1 MAAACISIARAGV
14 SPLDIAR
21 RVVAEHAAGNTEF
34 RVADAY
40 QLADGSVREM
50 TRNDL
55 ALGGL

>member
-1 MAAACISIARAGV
+1 M

-34 RVADAY
+34 RVTDAY

-50 TRNDL
+50 TRDGL
-55 ALGGL
+55 HVGGL